1 MDLDRTGRD
10 CALHP
15 RIFFFRAKPPCSP
28 QAEAA
33 DPPSDRLR
41 GRRPPSLRLMP
52 EEALAGRS
60 SRKRGGEARAGRF
73 RTPRMPVIDRF
84 NSRSWARR

>member
-41 GRRPPSLRLMP
+41 GRRPPARESPNTLQ
-52 EEALAGRS
+52 ALAPDQTNQLIS
-60 SRKRGGEARAGRF
+60 PSLPDPFPASRLLY
-73 RTPRMPVIDRF
+73 P
-84 NSRSWARR
+84 